1 MSETP
6 AQGALEWWR
15 ALSRGQRRTAIAL
28 LILIDANLGLLYGLG
43 LLDQFDSISG
53 GKIPNDMVWLL
64 QAIESI
70 SGGFFLVKILFD
82 DVAASWSRSIG
93 IALSDGSTVS
103 IQSLYQQADM
113 AAFVAKE
120 KAGSNYIIFDT
131 MLDGQVNRKFDVER
145 SLKAALEYGYINIAF
160 QPQVDLKTGRTTG
173 FESLARWRDPVLGA
187 VSPGEFVTIAEESSL
202 IQVLDREI
210 ISKALMSAGT
220 WLAPDQK
227 VSINASARSLN
238 TYEFAHFVLNEV
250 KRSGLNYEQ
259 VEVEFT
265 ESALIENWD

>member
-64 QAIESI
+64 QAVESI

-93 IALSDGSTVS
+93 IALSPLFILFIVG
-103 IQSLYQQADM
+103 M
-113 AAFVAKE
+113 
-120 KAGSNYIIFDT
+120 
-131 MLDGQVNRKFDVER
+131 
-145 SLKAALEYGYINIAF
+145 
-160 QPQVDLKTGRTTG
+160 TTC
-173 FESLARWRDPVLGA
+173 SRA
-187 VSPGEFVTIAEESSL
+187 
-202 IQVLDREI
+202 
-210 ISKALMSAGT
+210 
-220 WLAPDQK
+220 
-227 VSINASARSLN
+227 
-238 TYEFAHFVLNEV
+238 
-250 KRSGLNYEQ
+250 
-259 VEVEFT
+259 
-265 ESALIENWD
+265 